1 MISPV
6 ELDRSSSRPIDLI
19 VLIYEFTDDNEHH
32 EDNSNTVTY
41 WHLFTFTL
49 ASYNNLLA
57 ITLVTL

>member
-19 VLIYEFTDDNEHH
+19 LLIYEFTDDNKHH

>member
-1 MISPV
+1 MGAAP
-6 ELDRSSSRPIDLI
+6 EQKKKGFLIDLI
-19 VLIYEFTDDNEHH
+19 VLIYEFTDDDGHH

-57 ITLVTL
+57 ITLVIFK